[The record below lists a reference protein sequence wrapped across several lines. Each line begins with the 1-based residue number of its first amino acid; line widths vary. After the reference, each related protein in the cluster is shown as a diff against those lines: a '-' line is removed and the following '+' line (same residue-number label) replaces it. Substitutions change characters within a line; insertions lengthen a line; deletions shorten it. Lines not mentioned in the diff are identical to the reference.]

1 MPDGGQVL
9 LDWAHNDHSKQ
20 YTDPQTRPT
29 VILLPGLTG
38 IVFFHANLTAML
50 QRKCRNTFPTFFFDM
65 ANTDAKKQI

>member
-38 IVFFHANLTAML
+38 IVFFHAILSAMI
-50 QRKCRNTFPTFFFDM
+50 QRKM
-65 ANTDAKKQI
+65 